1 MAPKSAEEEVGGGA
15 DGRIHEGFPG
25 TGDYSGGRD
34 KDTDRRRVV
43 RAEPDD
49 EGCIIEERPEK
60 YEDRISSYFSVS

>member
-1 MAPKSAEEEVGGGA
+1 MKRQAVGGGA

-34 KDTDRRRVV
+34 KDTDWRRVV
-43 RAEPDD
+43 RAESDD
-49 EGCIIEERPEK
+49 EGCIIEERSEK